1 MAKGETTFILYNMDY
16 DFILGM
22 PWLKERNP
30 IIDFATGSIES
41 RPSYVTARLDNELA
55 EGIQESDT
63 LFLALIKE
71 ERQPEA
77 GELPDELKEFA
88 DVVNNDPPRSL
99 PPHRPEY
106 DMVIDI
112 EPGSKIPS
120 VAPYKQSE
128 HEREI
133 VETIIK
139 DYLDKGIVRPSNS
152 PYGAPCLLV
161 KKKDGS
167 YRMCIDYRQINRITK
182 NYSFPMPDIYE

>member
-88 DVVNNDPPRSL
+88 
-99 PPHRPEY
+99 PHRPEY

-139 DYLDKGIVRPSNS
+139 D
-152 PYGAPCLLV
+152 
-161 KKKDGS
+161 
-167 YRMCIDYRQINRITK
+167 
-182 NYSFPMPDIYE
+182 